1 MKQFCVYI
9 MASRSRRLYVGVT
22 SNLEE
27 RVARHKLKYY
37 PDSFSARYNIDR
49 LIYYE
54 LLPDALTAIARE
66 KQIKGWR
73 RSKKIALIESV
84 NPTWR
89 DL

>member
-9 MASRSRRLYVGVT
+9 MASRSRRLYIGVT

-49 LIYYE
+49 L
-54 LLPDALTAIARE
+54 
-66 KQIKGWR
+66 
-73 RSKKIALIESV
+73 
-84 NPTWR
+84 
-89 DL
+89 